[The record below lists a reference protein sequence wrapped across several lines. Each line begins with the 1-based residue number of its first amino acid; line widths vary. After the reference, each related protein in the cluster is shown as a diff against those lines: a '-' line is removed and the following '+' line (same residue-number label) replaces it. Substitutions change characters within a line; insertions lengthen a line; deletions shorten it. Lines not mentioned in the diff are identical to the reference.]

1 MGEEFD
7 FSLLNDGGGLDPT
20 TVLKDTLASETK
32 EEDKETKEETV
43 DVLDLLNNKEVEVNV
58 TDENDVDGEDK
69 VTKSPSSKSKPT
81 NDIPFSLVFKSL
93 YEEGALS
100 EFDEE
105 AFTKEVAEVGSAQAL
120 VNVFAK
126 EAELARQTAR
136 QEAEEDFKEYATLK
150 DLGIDTKQ
158 AQALISAKIEFDS
171 IKEEDLDKED
181 AEELRREILVRNF
194 KNTTKFSDEKIKKQ
208 VDLIVDAGKDLE
220 EAKEALSSI
229 QEYNKEQIEV
239 AKKSKIQ
246 EEQNKKAQR
255 DSLIKQYSEFID
267 KLEEPAPGVKINKQ
281 TKEKLKQKVL
291 SGNIWEVRAKDPVKF
306 DTMVTYLV
314 ENGALEGKFD
324 KTAAKAKSAAIKELE
339 SVIETSK
346 KSTGGF
352 AVTDIEEDS
361 TGLANTIA
369 RSLGAKK

>member
-1 MGEEFD
+1 MEEEFD
-7 FSLLNDGGGLDPT
+7 FSLLSDSGGLDPT
-20 TVLKDTLASETK
+20 TVLKDTLGDNPK
-32 EEDKETKEETV
+32 DGDKEPTPELNV
-43 DVLDLLNNKEVEVNV
+43 LDVLSNNTEVEVNA
-58 TDENDVDGEDK
+58 TEENNVNEEDK

-93 YEEGALS
+93 IEEGALS

-105 AFTKEVAEVGSAQAL
+105 AFTKEVEEVGSAQAL

-136 QEAEEDFKEYATLK
+136 QEAEEDFKEYAALK

-158 AQALISAKIEFDS
+158 AQALISTKIEFDS
-171 IKEEDLDKED
+171 IKDEELEKED
-181 AEELRREILVRNF
+181 AEELRRELLIRNF
-194 KNTTKFSDEKIKKQ
+194 KNTTKFSDDKIKKQ
-208 VDLIVDAGKDLE
+208 VDLIIEAGKDVE

-229 QEYNKEQIEV
+229 KEYNAEQIKI
-239 AKKSKIQ
+239 AKDNKIQ
-246 EEQNKKAQR
+246 EETNKKTQR
-255 DSLIKQYSEFID
+255 EALIKQYSEFID

-291 SGNIWEVRAKDPVKF
+291 SGNIWEVRAKDPIKF

-314 ENGALEGKFD
+314 ENGALDGKFD
-324 KTAAKAKSAAIKELE
+324 KPVTKAKSAAIKELE

-352 AVTDIEEDS
+352 SVTDLDDD
-361 TGLANTIA
+361 GKAVANVIA
-369 RSLGAKK
+369 RGLGVKK